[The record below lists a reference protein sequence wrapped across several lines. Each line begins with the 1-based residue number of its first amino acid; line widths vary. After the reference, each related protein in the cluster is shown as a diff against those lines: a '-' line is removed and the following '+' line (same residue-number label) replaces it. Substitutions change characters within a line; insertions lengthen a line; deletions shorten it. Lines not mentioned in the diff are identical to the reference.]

1 MIELDGCL
9 INFKHIRK
17 IEKIDPET
25 DTYGYHKEGFKCL
38 IYLGSEVYHVTRLD
52 LEELKEVLKHL

>member
-17 IEKIDPET
+17 VDKID
-25 DTYGYHKEGFKCL
+25 KCL
-38 IYLGSEVYHVTRLD
+38 IYLGSEVYHVTKLD
-52 LEELKEVLKHL
+52 LDELKEVLKLL